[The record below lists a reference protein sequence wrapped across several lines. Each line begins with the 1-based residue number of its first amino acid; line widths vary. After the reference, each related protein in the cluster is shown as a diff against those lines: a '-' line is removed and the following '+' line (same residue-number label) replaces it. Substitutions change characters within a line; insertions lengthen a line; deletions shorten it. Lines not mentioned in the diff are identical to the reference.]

1 MSALG
6 QKWTSPSEKPV
17 GSSPKRLRLDK
28 LCITVIRGR
37 QRLVLACFL
46 TPGQQP
52 GDKGAFRRSRTG
64 NQALIHRNV
73 IQIAESILQSFQR
86 RHEFLLPSHGF
97 FVSKQST
104 EKLGRVAQVE
114 RADEGNETETMEV
127 EGVCRVVSGL
137 IRATE
142 TKNIGCDNAAARRE
156 KVWNHTPI
164 EVSPGRLAVQ
174 AEKYRR
180 RCWSLVEIGHRQTA
194 EARQIIDAVRA
205 PGTAG
210 QIGKTFLRGSQ
221 DLGHS
226 FTRSDALGIA
236 FFPVASCVGDQIR
249 IRHQPQEVKGA
260 LGVPLNL
267 LITAA
272 R

>member
-52 GDKGAFRRSRTG
+52 GGKGAFRRSRTG

-104 EKLGRVAQVE
+104 EKLGRVAQFFHLNAQSMTFVRIE
-114 RADEGNETETMEV
+114 LCKLFSPLAHSAASPSQLLCGENLDRNLDPASYETI
-127 EGVCRVVSGL
+127 CRVGPA
-137 IRATE
+137 ATL
-142 TKNIGCDNAAARRE
+142 KPDCNFKDQGA
-156 KVWNHTPI
+156 K
-164 EVSPGRLAVQ
+164 SS
-174 AEKYRR
+174 
-180 RCWSLVEIGHRQTA
+180 RCY
-194 EARQIIDAVRA
+194 
-205 PGTAG
+205 
-210 QIGKTFLRGSQ
+210 
-221 DLGHS
+221 
-226 FTRSDALGIA
+226 
-236 FFPVASCVGDQIR
+236 CVLC
-249 IRHQPQEVKGA
+249 PC
-260 LGVPLNL
+260 
-267 LITAA
+267 
-272 R
+272 